1 MSILE
6 LLPNHMNWLNQRF
19 AVSAGNVA
27 NIDTPGYRARQVA
40 DFAPVMQSVAAELRT
55 TNAGHL
61 NAPGANASTFDVE
74 YKPSNGESHSKNNVV
89 VEDEMRV
96 IGETSRQ
103 ISMETALYRIFHR
116 MTLSSLKVG

>member
-19 AVSAGNVA
+19 AVAAGNVA

-40 DFAPVMQSVAAELRT
+40 DFAPVLQSVAAELRT
-55 TNAGHL
+55 TNENHL
-61 NAPGANASTFDVE
+61 SASGANSSILDIE
-74 YKPSNGESHSKNNVV
+74 HKPSNDESHSRNNVV
-89 VEDEMRV
+89 LEDEMRV
-96 IGETSRQ
+96 IGDTSRQ

-116 MTLSSLKVG
+116 MTLSSVKVG

>member
-19 AVSAGNVA
+19 AVAAGNVA

-40 DFAPVMQSVAAELRT
+40 DFAPVLQNVAAELRT
-55 TNAGHL
+55 TNVGHL
-61 NAPGANASTFDVE
+61 NTSGANSSTFNVE
-74 YKPSNGESHSKNNVV
+74 YKPSNDESHSKNNVV

>member
-19 AVSAGNVA
+19 AVAAGNVA

-40 DFAPVMQSVAAELRT
+40 DFAPVLQSVAAELRT
-55 TNAGHL
+55 TNENHL
-61 NAPGANASTFDVE
+61 SASGANFPALDIE
-74 YKPSNGESHSKNNVV
+74 HKPSKDESHSRNNVV
-89 VEDEMRV
+89 LEDEMRV

-116 MTLSSLKVG
+116 MTLSSVKVG

>member
-19 AVSAGNVA
+19 AVAAGNVA

-40 DFAPVMQSVAAELRT
+40 DFAPVLQSVAAELRT
-55 TNAGHL
+55 TDENHL
-61 NAPGANASTFDVE
+61 SASGASSSTLEIE
-74 YKPSNGESHSKNNVV
+74 YKPSNDESHSRNNVV
-89 VEDEMRV
+89 LEDEMRI
-96 IGETSRQ
+96 IGDTSRQ

>member
-1 MSILE
+1 
-6 LLPNHMNWLNQRF
+6 MNWLNQRF
-19 AVSAGNVA
+19 AVAAGNVA

-40 DFAPVMQSVAAELRT
+40 DFAPVMQSVAAELHT
-55 TNAGHL
+55 TSAGHL
-61 NAPGANASTFDVE
+61 SASGADFSAFDVE